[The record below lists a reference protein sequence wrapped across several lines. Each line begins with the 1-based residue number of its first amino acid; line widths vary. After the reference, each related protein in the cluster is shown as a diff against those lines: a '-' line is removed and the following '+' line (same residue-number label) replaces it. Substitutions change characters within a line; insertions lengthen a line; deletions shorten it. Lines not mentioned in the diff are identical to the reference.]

1 MSETVLTA
9 NSTIGAWLDHPAGGT
24 LVRGLLAASGADDS
38 VLAPLRSLPLVSLVD
53 MSQGAMPRSVVDDL
67 VRQVNG
73 GVIPEAAES
82 GWQEKITDGRF
93 SGKTVIVTG
102 AGSGIGK
109 AVASRLAREGARV
122 VAVDIAADRLAAVLP
137 ELGPEAVTVTA
148 DLSKPDDIAAS
159 VAAAG
164 EHIDCLANIAGIND
178 DTSPLHEVSDQMW
191 SRVLGV
197 NIASEAA
204 LRGNASGVAYTVSK
218 HAVVG
223 LTRSAAFMY
232 GPKGIRV
239 NAVAPGGVAT
249 GIPMAG
255 APSAYGTDRVTP
267 FIALIPGIATA
278 AQLAASITFLLS
290 DDGVNINGVVLPSD
304 GGWSVQ

>member
-1 MSETVLTA
+1 MSETVLAA

-148 DLSKPDDIAAS
+148 DLSKPDD
-159 VAAAG
+159 
-164 EHIDCLANIAGIND
+164 
-178 DTSPLHEVSDQMW
+178 TSPLHEVSDQMW

-197 NIASEAA
+197 NLASEAA

-249 GIPMAG
+249 GIP
-255 APSAYGTDRVTP
+255 
-267 FIALIPGIATA
+267 TA

-290 DDGVNINGVVLPSD
+290 DDGVNINGVVLPLD

>member
-9 NSTIGAWLDHPAGGT
+9 NSTIGAWLDHPAGGP

-109 AVASRLAREGARV
+109 AV
-122 VAVDIAADRLAAVLP
+122 DIAADRLAAVLP

-148 DLSKPDDIAAS
+148 DLSKPDDIA
-159 VAAAG
+159 
-164 EHIDCLANIAGIND
+164 
-178 DTSPLHEVSDQMW
+178 PLHEVSDQMW

-197 NIASEAA
+197 NLASEAA
-204 LRGNASGVAYTVSK
+204 LRGNASGV
-218 HAVVG
+218 
-223 LTRSAAFMY
+223 TR
-232 GPKGIRV
+232 
-239 NAVAPGGVAT
+239 
-249 GIPMAG
+249 
-255 APSAYGTDRVTP
+255 
-267 FIALIPGIATA
+267 
-278 AQLAASITFLLS
+278 
-290 DDGVNINGVVLPSD
+290 
-304 GGWSVQ
+304 

>member
-9 NSTIGAWLDHPAGGT
+9 NSTIGAWLDHPAGGP

-148 DLSKPDDIAAS
+148 DLSKPDDIA
-159 VAAAG
+159 
-164 EHIDCLANIAGIND
+164 
-178 DTSPLHEVSDQMW
+178 PLHEVSDQMW

-197 NIASEAA
+197 NLASEAA
-204 LRGNASGVAYTVSK
+204 LRGNASGV
-218 HAVVG
+218 
-223 LTRSAAFMY
+223 TR
-232 GPKGIRV
+232 
-239 NAVAPGGVAT
+239 
-249 GIPMAG
+249 
-255 APSAYGTDRVTP
+255 
-267 FIALIPGIATA
+267 
-278 AQLAASITFLLS
+278 
-290 DDGVNINGVVLPSD
+290 
-304 GGWSVQ
+304 